1 VKDKAGNTDK
11 CYSYVKVLDPHK
23 YCEDPCKDDNEAPD
37 AKCKEEITVELG
49 RDGYKDITVF
59 DINKGSK
66 DECSEVWLSI
76 DKTRF
81 SCEDLGIKK

>member
-1 VKDKAGNTDK
+1 VKILARMT
-11 CYSYVKVLDPHK
+11 S
-23 YCEDPCKDDNEAPD
+23 EAPD

-59 DINKGSK
+59 DINNGSK
-66 DECSEVWLSI
+66 DNCSEVWLSI

-81 SCEDLGIKK
+81 SCEDLGYPKSNFDREG